1 MALVVGAKR
10 KGRGEEDA
18 KCGNGCGYEGTQA
31 GVEQHEIGCTTYL
44 CDGCDTYT
52 EDGDGKTYTLDDLR
66 EQANNYMD
74 DGNNG
79 DEFDDLFDAMDEWF
93 EDWIA
98 IGAIAARASAIRLDC
113 YPLPFAVLC
122 LTFSA
127 ELGLCR

>member
-1 MALVVGAKR
+1 LVVGAKR
-10 KGRGEEDA
+10 KARGEEDA

-52 EDGDGKTYTLDDLR
+52 EDGDGETYTLDDLR

-79 DEFDDLFDAMDEWF
+79 DEFDDLFDAMDERF

-98 IGAIAARASAIRLDC
+98 IGAIAARYQTRLLSFAIRC
-113 YPLPFAVLC
+113 PLLNFLC
-122 LTFSA
+122 GVGVVPIGS
-127 ELGLCR
+127 R